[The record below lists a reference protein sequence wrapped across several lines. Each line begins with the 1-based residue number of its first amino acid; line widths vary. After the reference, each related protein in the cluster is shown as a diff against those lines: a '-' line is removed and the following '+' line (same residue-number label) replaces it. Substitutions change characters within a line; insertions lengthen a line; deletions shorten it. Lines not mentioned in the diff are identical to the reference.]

1 MLTKKTAE
9 KKNCSKEALLR
20 PELSGWRS
28 NSITSGLSLILVIKT
43 RIEVSA
49 GKQGGI
55 IMKKGSLLQLHLDF
69 SRTVLKLQWKSG
81 RRKLLAKP
89 S

>member
-1 MLTKKTAE
+1 MLNVDKKTAE

-28 NSITSGLSLILVIKT
+28 NSITSGLSLIIAIKT

-49 GKQGGI
+49 GKQGGT
-55 IMKKGSLLQLHLDF
+55 IMKKGSLLQLHC
-69 SRTVLKLQWKSG
+69 RG
-81 RRKLLAKP
+81 NPEGENLAK
-89 S
+89 SA